1 MTGDPIDRTFV
12 QPAAENARDP
22 RSHRLIYL
30 AGGLV
35 VAGVLGLALWAYL
48 SIHGLRSD
56 ITAAQ
61 GTASTATSAA
71 SDARDRAQQ
80 LYNQVLNL
88 GGTPVVQPGPAGAP
102 GATGPQGPP
111 GPQGP
116 RGPQGEP
123 GTSPACVATAQQC
136 QGSDG
141 QPGSAGKSG
150 ADGSAGPAGPA
161 GPAGQ
166 PGPAGPQG
174 VSVTR
179 QYFDRDDAG
188 GCRNYN
194 DFSDGRTRVD
204 QGPAN
209 DAACP
214 TTPPADPSTSP
225 LAVLPSGTTIRR
237 RN

>member
-12 QPAAENARDP
+12 QPAAENASDL

-48 SIHGLRSD
+48 SIHGLRSY

-80 LYNQVLNL
+80 LYNQALNL
-88 GGTPVVQPGPAGAP
+88 GGIPVGSQAPPAPRARPARKARLALRDRAGRRASPGPHRRGGDRAAVP
-102 GATGPQGPP
+102 GQRRAARP
-111 GPQGP
+111 
-116 RGPQGEP
+116 
-123 GTSPACVATAQQC
+123 
-136 QGSDG
+136 
-141 QPGSAGKSG
+141 AGKSG

-166 PGPAGPQG
+166 PGPARPQG
-174 VSVTR
+174 ASVTR
-179 QYFDRDDAG
+179 QYLDRDDAG